1 MSREKATLAP
11 WYKVVTPR
19 PEVRKGRSFSP
30 DEFAIALEQVIAG
43 TAPRDYSDP
52 KEFFSRTVFTRAL
65 REHLG
70 MVLRRLNGYTED
82 TAPVLTLVTQFG
94 GGKTHTL
101 TALYHM
107 IQHSSIAEKDPG
119 VRGVLLEGGRLAI
132 PPTKVAVLVGNAWD
146 PRDGRE
152 TPWIDIARQ
161 LAGDAGVAV
170 LGPKAKTSPP
180 GTETL
185 AELFRLAGGRVIIL
199 CDEVLNLINRHQD
212 LAAPFH
218 AFIQNLTVALTGTTN
233 CAAIVSL
240 PRSQVEMTEHDRVWQ
255 EKITKVVKRVA
266 QDLIAN
272 DEAEIA
278 EVVRRRLFDEFDE
291 KTKARA
297 KEAAQV
303 YAAWCY
309 ERRNQLPPEWTSV
322 DTATSDLKVK
332 EHLQRKFEACYP
344 FHPATLSVFQRKWQ
358 TLPQYQQTRGT
369 LAMLAQWVSWA
380 YREAHEEARA
390 EAFIG
395 LGSAPLHHAPFRATV
410 LAQLGE
416 PRLIH
421 AIETDISGPNSKARA
436 LDADAKGTLVDLH
449 RRIGTAILFESS
461 GGMVDK
467 VAHIPEIRFAIG
479 EPDLDTTSLD
489 NGANN
494 LADRAFYLRKV
505 GRDGFRFGF
514 KPTLRKVVGDYR
526 AALDEDE
533 VRKSER
539 EIVKKEFDKG
549 AVLPTLFFP
558 KDGTEVPN
566 LVKVTLVVADPQ
578 TAYTPEMNGEVARWT
593 KERTKGDARLHP
605 GALIWCFK
613 KEGQDLGNA
622 VEQALSWKRV
632 REEVQRGN
640 LGAEFEPEER
650 NEVESN
656 VREAEARVKEE
667 VAAGYIWIALYDAK
681 EHGGVR
687 VINMGQGHA
696 SSGVSLSDRVKSALK
711 SEGLLEDSVG
721 AGYIERSWPIALRTS
736 GAWPLSG
743 LRKAFLDGSLTRLVD
758 PEGALRQA
766 IPRLVERGEFG
777 LGSGQKSDGSFGKV
791 WFKEQVPSEEL
802 LFDSDTFLLLKARAT
817 ALKNPDLGRPTG
829 SGLLGP
835 SIPGAAVGQ
844 PIAGAPAGPTGVVA
858 APEIRIGLT
867 EADSKVRAAFS
878 IQGAIPPEAWNK
890 LGIGLVPT
898 LKRGEGLTIVLTI
911 SVKTTLTERENFER
925 ELRRRLGE
933 LGIAGQWTIRVQE
946 VPVQESTT
954 PPRLAG
960 DS

>member
-1 MSREKATLAP
+1 MAKEKHAALEP

-30 DEFAIALEQVIAG
+30 DEFAIALEQVVAG

-70 MVLRRLNGYTED
+70 MVLRRLNGSTED
-82 TAPVLTLVTQFG
+82 AAPVLTLVTQFG

-107 IQHSSIAEKDPG
+107 VKHSAIAEKDPG
-119 VRGVLLEGGRLAI
+119 VRGVLLEAGRLAI

-146 PRDGRE
+146 PREGRE

-170 LGPKAKTSPP
+170 LGQKAKASPP

-185 AELFRLAGGRVIIL
+185 AELFRLAGGRVLIL

-212 LAAPFH
+212 LAGSFH

-233 CAAIVSL
+233 CAAIISL

-278 EVVRRRLFDEFDE
+278 DVVRRRLFEEFDE
-291 KTKARA
+291 KTKAKAR
-297 KEAAQV
+297 EAARA
-303 YAAWCY
+303 YADWCY
-309 ERRNQLPPEWTSV
+309 ERRNQLPPEWTTV
-322 DTATSDLKVK
+322 DTATSDVRVK

-390 EAFIG
+390 EALIG

-410 LAQLGE
+410 LSQLGE

-436 LDADAKGTLVDLH
+436 LDADAKGALVDLH

-467 VAHIPEIRFAIG
+467 VARNPEIRFAVG
-479 EPDLDTTSLD
+479 GPGFDTTSID

-494 LADRAFYLRKV
+494 LGDCAFYLRKV

-526 AALDEDE
+526 AALDENE
-533 VRKSER
+533 ARKFER
-539 EIVKKEFDKG
+539 EIVKKEFEKG

-558 KDGTEVPN
+558 KDATDVPN
-566 LVKVTLVVADPQ
+566 LVKVTLIVADPEMVY
-578 TAYTPEMNGEVARWT
+578 TAEMNGEVARWT
-593 KERTKGDARLHP
+593 KERSKSDPRLHP

-613 KEGQDLGNA
+613 KEGQDLRNA
-622 VEQALSWKRV
+622 VEQALSWRRV
-632 REEVQRGN
+632 REEIEKGN
-640 LGAEFEPEER
+640 LGGDFEPAER
-650 NEVESN
+650 NEVSTN
-656 VREAEARVKEE
+656 VREADELVKEE
-667 VAAGYIWIALYDAK
+667 VAAGYTWVALYDPK
-681 EHGGVR
+681 GPEGIR
-687 VINMGQGHA
+687 VINLGQGHA
-696 SSGVSLSDRVKSALK
+696 STGVSLTDRVKSALK
-711 SEGLLEDSVG
+711 SEGMLEDSVG
-721 AGYIERSWPIALRTS
+721 AGYIERSWPIALKAS
-736 GAWPLSG
+736 GGWPLSG
-743 LRKAFLDGSLTRLVD
+743 LRKAFLDGSFTRLID

-777 LGSGQKSDGSFGKV
+777 LGSGQKPDGSFGRV
-791 WFKEQVPSEEL
+791 WFKEPVPSEEM
-802 LFDSDTFLLLKARAT
+802 LFDSDTFLLLKGRAS
-817 ALKNPDLGRPTG
+817 ALKTPEPAQPT
-829 SGLLGP
+829 SASLLGP
-835 SIPGAAVGQ
+835 PITSAAGG
-844 PIAGAPAGPTGVVA
+844 PPAAGAPVGTLGA
-858 APEIRIGLT
+858 AAAASEVRIGT
-867 EADSKVRAAFS
+867 TDANGRTRALFTL
-878 IQGAIPPEAWNK
+878 QGGLRPEVWNK
-890 LGIGLVPT
+890 LGVQLVPT
-898 LKRGEGLTIVLTI
+898 LKRGQDLTITLTI
-911 SVKTTLTERENFER
+911 TVGTPLPNRETFER
-925 ELRRRLGE
+925 EIRRRLAE
-933 LGIAGQWTIRVQE
+933 LGIGEDWVIRVQE
-946 VPVQESTT
+946 VEERGES
-954 PPRLAG
+954 
-960 DS
+960 S